1 MMEGWLTK
9 RRDHMNIIWTERY
22 FILDGNNLRYY
33 KKRGDPTPRGTYVLT
48 NGCVVGKVFNSEEKH
63 KHHDQVWMF
72 RITFSVGAGEKSY
85 KKDRFV
91 DLGAKDEKMAEAWKK
106 ALEQTISAIKE
117 VAVVKEEI
125 LKGADVGKL
134 PEGVTEKIL
143 DTDNV
148 SLFNLDGENAKAE
161 QGWWLVRVEEGLR
174 IMQESPQG
182 HQVAASMYA
191 HHANLSNSLLYAS
204 TVSAVLAFS
213 VMHSMVSNMLVCF
226 LTALGA
232 VAVCAVTLMPKS
244 SIDIPSLR
252 VSQVVHGS
260 PTDVFKL
267 IMNTARYQR
276 WDSSVA
282 SIKVIQAMDDH
293 SDIIYVQLRPVYIW
307 PKWQKPRDLVLMR
320 YWRREEDGSY
330 FVMYQSTTH
339 PECRVRHNYVRASIL
354 GGGYVIAPQKSS
366 IAGGVRSL
374 VTYVLRYDP
383 KGNSR
388 IYHQLGMDVD
398 LVLPMLR
405 SIVGMRDELS
415 AGDFITP
422 IVTVTEDSESSRS
435 VDPNATVP
443 HVVQKFKTSLPE
455 KMWAEP
461 DASLFSVRGPNYL
474 NDKKKVPSKKSR
486 FCLVGVDLFAF
497 ENEKE
502 RYHLASRPGS
512 HVQSAQGF
520 TFVINM
526 IIPSPNNMS
535 MVFYYQPDTPNIFD
549 ENTPFSDLLN
559 DFLDG
564 DDAFRNSRF
573 KLIPT
578 VVEGTFIVK
587 QAVGSVPTLLGN
599 KLSCPYYRGSNYFEV
614 DIDISSNSVAN
625 TVVGMVKG
633 MTKLL
638 VVDLAFL
645 LESQSEEELPEQIL
659 GTVRLQNVS
668 LDNPIKVPAL
678 QKQV

>member
-1 MMEGWLTK
+1 MEGWLTK

-22 FILDGNNLRYY
+22 FILEGSNLRYY

-48 NGCVVGKVFNSEEKH
+48 NECIVGKVFNSEEKH

-85 KKDRFV
+85 KKDRFI

-117 VAVVKEEI
+117 VAGVKEDF
-125 LKGADVGKL
+125 LKGADVGKV
-134 PEGVTEKIL
+134 PEGYNASIL

-148 SLFNLDGENAKAE
+148 SLFNLDTDNVKAE

-174 IMQESPQG
+174 IMQECPLG

-191 HHANLSNSLLYAS
+191 HHANLTNNLLFAS
-204 TVSAVLAFS
+204 TISAIVAFS
-213 VMHSMVSNMLVCF
+213 VMHSMVANMLVCF
-226 LTALGA
+226 GTAFAA
-232 VAVCAVTLMPKS
+232 VVVCGVTLMPKS
-244 SIDIPSLR
+244 AIEIPSLR
-252 VSQVVHGS
+252 VSQVVHGPPS
-260 PTDVFKL
+260 DVFRL
-267 IMNTARYQR
+267 IMNTSRYQR

-282 SIKVIQAMDDH
+282 SVRVIQAMDDH

-307 PKWQKPRDLVLMR
+307 PMWQKPRDLVLMR

-339 PECRVRHNYVRASIL
+339 PECRVRHNFVRASIL

-366 IAGGVRSL
+366 IHGGVRSL

-383 KGNSR
+383 KGNSN

-398 LVLPMLR
+398 AVLPMLR

-422 IVTVTEDSESSRS
+422 SVTVADSSEASR
-435 VDPNATVP
+435 VDGGSGTSATP
-443 HVVQKFKTSLPE
+443 HVVQKLKTSLPD
-455 KMWAEP
+455 KMWSEP
-461 DASLFSVRGPNYL
+461 DASRFAVRGPNYL
-474 NDKKKVPSKKSR
+474 VDKKKTPSKKSR
-486 FCLVGVDLFAF
+486 FRLVGVDLFAF
-497 ENEKE
+497 DNEKE
-502 RYHLASRPGS
+502 RYNLASRPGS
-512 HVQSAQGF
+512 HVQSATGF
-520 TFVINM
+520 TFVVNM
-526 IIPSPNNMS
+526 IIPSPNNLS
-535 MVFYYQPDTPNIFD
+535 MVFYFQPDSPTIFD
-549 ENTPFSDLLN
+549 ENSPFSDLLN

-599 KLSCPYYRGSNYFEV
+599 KLSCPYHRGANYFEV

-633 MTKLL
+633 VTKVL

-645 LESQSEEELPEQIL
+645 LESQAEEELPETIL

-668 LDNPIKVPAL
+668 LDNPVRVPAL
-678 QKQV
+678 QK